1 MQRHFNVTFPLA
13 CPHCLTE
20 MLASLDDVQAER
32 TIRCSE
38 CGTPVE
44 LQAEDLALPT
54 AIYAESEQ
62 SFFGIE
68 F

>member
-1 MQRHFNVTFPLA
+1 MQKYFNVTFPLA

-20 MLASLDDVQAER
+20 MLATLDNVQQQR
-32 TIRCSE
+32 TIQCSE

-44 LQAEDLALPT
+44 LKPEELALPT